1 MSGQFT
7 MAEDSMLRILSAA
20 RRPRNTWS
28 DVLRDWQLLCI
39 RMPEL
44 WLKPRSNM
52 ELQNRFRWLQLRDRR
67 RHAKLL
73 LGQAELLQQH
83 ALHPI
88 MQMDSGPDEDISSDR
103 DAANLL
109 DGTADEDFDDGIAE
123 EGSGSIGECIAEE
136 GSGSIGELHNCS
148 VCQSPI
154 DPGTELILPC
164 ARRQASPCGGHF
176 CCTCMQQYVNGKLE
190 GLQSTGIMPLFPC
203 PCCRYLLPLS
213 FVDTIVPF
221 LRLYAALPMPKCQE
235 LAELALMLTQG
246 LLDGQVSP
254 YSDTR
259 YPTLDS
265 LTSPVLM
272 ACESFPAWKLLEE
285 ELRTSQM
292 FGSLGVTAMTFKP
305 YLDAIRENTTT
316 GKRVLALLCA
326 NALGWQRREEL
337 FREDW
342 LQTASVQGAL
352 RDGVFITTAPLWLET
367 DQPEC
372 WPLWLAEETM
382 LKPEDTFNAKPTEA
396 TMSLFLSKEEARA
409 LANEQLS
416 DMDGSDLH
424 AERARLIHLWREQPL
439 WTRLLGAFHQQLL
452 DAHAQGDL
460 ERALAAMFYASIVAA
475 NAANPRASFAF
486 GIEPS
491 HLCTAL
497 EGRLMNY
504 HDAPQGWIRQLACT
518 RLKLDSSERVAT
530 IDSVCLSLRK
540 FNVQTL
546 KAAVDKNGAGL
557 SGKGFALLCHKFADV
572 NRVAM
577 RHVRHPN
584 TKMMVDSASDL
595 KILLGLY
602 TCGALLNHPSLGDL
616 VRYACAKDYFKNHPH
631 VLANYNIVVTGAGRT
646 ASSHI
651 ATDAAQ
657 PSDTFNRLHSF
668 AFVFLG
674 WHSQVVLGGL
684 LPPTTQGGSPQGK
697 MPVANEDKLEFHRG
711 ILLAQ
716 RILLLAHTSGKH
728 LKDLAEHHAE
738 LRSIYPDFISEQR
751 LMASDLVSVTG
762 TIFKYGRH
770 GPGYGGTPPDIFHV
784 CGPQFEGTVP
794 PLLPWPPDLAGQHAI
809 LHQGRYL
816 TPPPV
821 ELWPGP
827 TQFPRK
833 PTSWLQYLDLCRW
846 WEKVQLSAE
855 TFTLLTQR
863 SASDVSSPLMKRKRG
878 SPSGSNKD
886 ISPNKRTSQAK
897 MDGKAVQRR
906 NPWER

>member
-1 MSGQFT
+1 
-7 MAEDSMLRILSAA
+7 MLRVLSAA
-20 RRPRNTWS
+20 KRPSATWG
-28 DVLRDWQLLCI
+28 DVLRDWQLL
-39 RMPEL
+39 RTKMPDL
-44 WLKPRSNM
+44 CLRPRSIK
-52 ELQNRFRWLQLRDRR
+52 ELQYRFRWLQRRDRR
-67 RHAKLL
+67 RQLKLM
-73 LGQAELLQQH
+73 LGQSEVLEQCAILQK
-83 ALHPI
+83 
-88 MQMDSGPDEDISSDR
+88 DSGPAEEDISSDR
-103 DAANLL
+103 DAANLH
-109 DGTADEDFDDGIAE
+109 DGTADEDFDDGIAD
-123 EGSGSIGECIAEE
+123 EGSGSIGECVGIAHE
-136 GSGSIGELHNCS
+136 GSGSMMSNCS
-148 VCQSPI
+148 VCHAPI

-164 ARRQASPCGGHF
+164 AHRQASPCGGHF
-176 CCTCMQQYVNGKLE
+176 CCTCMQQYVNSKLE
-190 GLQSTGIMPLFPC
+190 GLQNTGIMPLFPC

-424 AERARLIHLWREQPL
+424 AQRARLIHLWREQPL

-530 IDSVCLSLRK
+530 IDSVCL
-540 FNVQTL
+540 
-546 KAAVDKNGAGL
+546 
-557 SGKGFALLCHKFADV
+557 
-572 NRVAM
+572 
-577 RHVRHPN
+577 
-584 TKMMVDSASDL
+584 
-595 KILLGLY
+595 
-602 TCGALLNHPSLGDL
+602 
-616 VRYACAKDYFKNHPH
+616 
-631 VLANYNIVVTGAGRT
+631 
-646 ASSHI
+646 
-651 ATDAAQ
+651 
-657 PSDTFNRLHSF
+657 
-668 AFVFLG
+668 
-674 WHSQVVLGGL
+674 
-684 LPPTTQGGSPQGK
+684 
-697 MPVANEDKLEFHRG
+697 
-711 ILLAQ
+711 
-716 RILLLAHTSGKH
+716 
-728 LKDLAEHHAE
+728 
-738 LRSIYPDFISEQR
+738 
-751 LMASDLVSVTG
+751 
-762 TIFKYGRH
+762 
-770 GPGYGGTPPDIFHV
+770 
-784 CGPQFEGTVP
+784 
-794 PLLPWPPDLAGQHAI
+794 
-809 LHQGRYL
+809 
-816 TPPPV
+816 
-821 ELWPGP
+821 
-827 TQFPRK
+827 
-833 PTSWLQYLDLCRW
+833 
-846 WEKVQLSAE
+846 
-855 TFTLLTQR
+855 
-863 SASDVSSPLMKRKRG
+863 
-878 SPSGSNKD
+878 
-886 ISPNKRTSQAK
+886 
-897 MDGKAVQRR
+897 
-906 NPWER
+906 